1 MLQSAEIKE
10 IRAGQAIINEGEE
23 GFDIFVIRQGSMV
36 VEKTIGGKPVFL
48 LFAGR
53 HLCRRDGADRRRPRT
68 ATVRAAIKS
77 R

>member
-10 IRAGQAIINEGEE
+10 IRAGQTIINEGEE

-48 LFAGR
+48 SY
-53 HLCRRDGADRRRPRT
+53 CRPAPMSARWR
-68 ATVRAAIKS
+68 
-77 R
+77 